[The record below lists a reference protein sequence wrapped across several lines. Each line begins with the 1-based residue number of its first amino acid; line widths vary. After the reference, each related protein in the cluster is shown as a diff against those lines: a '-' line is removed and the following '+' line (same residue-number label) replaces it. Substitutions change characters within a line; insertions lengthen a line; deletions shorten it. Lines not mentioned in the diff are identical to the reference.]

1 MSTAYRASPI
11 PAPATD
17 VTAHPFLQALRS
29 RVVLADGAM
38 GTLLHDRGVPPS
50 ACLVELN
57 ITDKDL
63 VQQAHLDYIM
73 AGAEVV
79 QTNTFGA
86 NRYRLADFGLEDK
99 VWDINVWGAKIA
111 RAAREIAGESTWV
124 AGSVGPLGRRL
135 HPWGPLSV
143 EEAQAAFTEQVEAL
157 LAGGVDLFIIETMSD
172 PKELLAAAE
181 AVRSVCKLPIVG
193 SMTFSAEGETL
204 LGSDVEGVYRE
215 LFGAGSP
222 PFHVFG
228 VNCGAGPLPV
238 LHAAERI
245 AALTGGAGAIPL
257 AAQANAGL
265 PTRVAGRYTYAA
277 SPAYFAALTPD
288 FVDVGVRLLGGCC
301 GTTPEHVAAMREAL
315 GREPVASAAAD
326 APAQPARPRVFPS
339 PLRASAETA
348 PDGPGW
354 QTPWLEGPPLAERL
368 QEGQVISVEL
378 DPPRG
383 SRTGKF
389 VRDARRLKEAGV
401 DFINVAD
408 SPMARVRMSAVAG
421 SLLVAH
427 ATGISPILHYTTR
440 DRNLMG
446 IQSDLLGAHALGI
459 RNVLALTGDAPGLG
473 DYAHATAVFDVDSI
487 GLIEILIGLNEGR
500 DIGGNPIGKPTE
512 FTIGAA
518 LNLNAETPEQLE
530 VEVARFRR
538 KLEAGAHFVMTQPV
552 YEPDPYMNMLDR
564 LGGISV
570 PVLLGV
576 MPLHSFKHAEYLH
589 NEVPGISVPK
599 HIREQLAAAGD
610 DGERVGL
617 ELAAD
622 VIRKTAPYV
631 AGFYLVPSFGRIEG
645 LATLVETLR
654 KEWGGPEPNGR
665 PPHSS

>member
-1 MSTAYRASPI
+1 MAHPVSPV
-11 PAPATD
+11 PTPATD

-29 RVVLADGAM
+29 RVVLGDGAM

-50 ACLVELN
+50 ACLAELN
-57 ITDKDL
+57 VINKDL

-86 NRYRLADFGLEDK
+86 NRYRLAAFGLEDK
-99 VWDINVWGAKIA
+99 VWEFNVWGAKIA

-124 AGSVGPLGRRL
+124 AGSIGPLGRGL
-135 HPWGPLSV
+135 QPWGPLGV
-143 EEAQAAFTEQVEAL
+143 EEAQSAFTEQAEAL

-172 PKELLAAAE
+172 PRELLVAAE

-215 LFGAGSP
+215 LFGHGTP

-238 LHAAERI
+238 LSAVERI
-245 AALTGGAGAIPL
+245 AALAGEPGSILL
-257 AAQANAGL
+257 AAQPNAGL
-265 PTRVAGRYTYAA
+265 PTRLAGRYTYAA
-277 SPAYFAALTPD
+277 PPRYFAALTPD
-288 FVDVGVRLLGGCC
+288 FVEVGVRLLGGCC

-315 GREPVASAAAD
+315 GRQAVLEIPSAA
-326 APAQPARPRVFPS
+326 PTPSPARPRVFAMPART
-339 PLRASAETA
+339 PAE
-348 PDGPGW
+348 PVPEGVGW
-354 QTPWLEGPPLAERL
+354 QTPWLEGRSLRERLAE
-368 QEGQVISVEL
+368 GKVISVEL

-389 VRDARRLKEAGV
+389 VRDARRLREAGV

-408 SPMARVRMSAVAG
+408 SPMARVRMSAIAG

-487 GLIEILIGLNEGR
+487 GLIEILTGLNEGR
-500 DIGGNPIGKPTE
+500 DIGGNPIGQPTE

-530 VEVARFRR
+530 TEISRFRR

-564 LGGISV
+564 LGGIPV

-599 HIREQLAAAGD
+599 HIRERLAAAGD

-617 ELAAD
+617 ELAAE
-622 VIRKTAPYV
+622 VMRQTEPYV
-631 AGFYLVPSFGRIEG
+631 AGYYLVPSFGRTEG
-645 LATLVETLR
+645 IAALVETLR
-654 KEWGGPEPNGR
+654 KEWG
-665 PPHSS
+665 PPASRDRLAD